1 MSQRQVVPAWN
12 REKGELLLRLYDK
25 AMHCMDEA
33 LELIERGEMVEKG
46 RRLIRAQDIVLLLA
60 DALDHQG
67 EGQEVAAN
75 LERLYLYIYR
85 LLIRGN
91 NRLDCEAI
99 GEARRLMAKLF
110 TAWEQVAYGVE
121 PVMPGARARF

>member
-1 MSQRQVVPAWN
+1 
-12 REKGELLLRLYDK
+12 
-25 AMHCMDEA
+25 
-33 LELIERGEMVEKG
+33 MVEKG
-46 RRLIRAQDIVLLLA
+46 QRLIRAQDIVLQLA

-67 EGQEVAAN
+67 EGQEMAAN

-99 GEARRLMAKLF
+99 GEARRLMARLF
-110 TAWEQVAYGVE
+110 AAWEQIAHGVE
-121 PVMPGARARF
+121 PVIPGARARF